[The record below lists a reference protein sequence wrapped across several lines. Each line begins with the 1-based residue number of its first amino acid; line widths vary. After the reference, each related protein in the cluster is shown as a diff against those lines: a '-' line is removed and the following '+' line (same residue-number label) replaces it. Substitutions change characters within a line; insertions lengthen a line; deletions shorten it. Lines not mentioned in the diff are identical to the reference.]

1 MEPLVSV
8 ITPAFNAEKTI
19 GKTIESVL
27 KQSYKNLE
35 MIIVDDISNDKT
47 IEIVRRYQKK
57 DSRIKLFI
65 LDKKGGASG
74 ARNLAIKEAKGKY
87 IAFLDCDDLWKKDKL
102 KKQINFM
109 EKNNIYFS
117 YTDYSYIDE
126 FDNDM
131 KKYRKC
137 PKKMSYFRM
146 LIGDSVGCL
155 TVIYNREEVGLI
167 QIPSLKKRNDY
178 AIWCAVLKK
187 VKVGYK
193 YDEILSLYRKSSS
206 SLSSGKKVRL
216 LKYHYQMHRK
226 ANNLNVTSSLFFTM
240 TNTLN
245 YFVNRYIRDRKLSS
259 GE

>member
-35 MIIVDDISNDKT
+35 LIIVDDISSDNT
-47 IEIVRRYQKK
+47 VEIVKRYQRK
-57 DSRIKLFI
+57 DSRVKLFI
-65 LDKKGGASG
+65 LEKKGGASG

-117 YTDYSYIDE
+117 YTDYSYIDSKGKSLE
-126 FDNDM
+126 
-131 KKYRKC
+131 KYRKC
-137 PKKMSYFRM
+137 PRKMSYFRM

-155 TVIYNREEVGLI
+155 TVIYNSEKTGLI

-187 VKVGYK
+187 VRVGYK
-193 YDEILSLYRKSSS
+193 YDEILSLYRKSSN
-206 SLSSGKKVRL
+206 SLSSGKKIRL

-226 ANNLNVTSSLFFTM
+226 ANKLNVFESIFFTI

-245 YFVNRYIRDRKLSS
+245 YFVNRYIRDRKLKKI
-259 GE
+259 